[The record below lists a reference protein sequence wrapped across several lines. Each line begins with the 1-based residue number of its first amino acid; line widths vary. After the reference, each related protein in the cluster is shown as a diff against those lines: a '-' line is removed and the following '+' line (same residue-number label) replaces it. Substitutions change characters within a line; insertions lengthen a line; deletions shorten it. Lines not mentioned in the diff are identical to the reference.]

1 MDKTK
6 PPSRPEKPERPKRPE
21 QNEHRARVAGGAGF
35 AFLGRMGALIEAVSV
50 IAFTWYYGAATF
62 GLFAVLWS
70 YVKVSTA
77 VSDAAMTTA
86 LQRFVPKANG
96 NDPELAVGYA
106 IKFSFLIAI
115 TIAALTCYF
124 APDLAGVISAA
135 EDDADHLI
143 NVIRIYVWVLP
154 FWTMVEV
161 GTAAI
166 RARRK
171 FGPEIRVRV
180 FYEQGLRLIA
190 AIGFALMDYMT
201 YGLFIAHLVSVVLSA
216 ALALRLVGKHYDF
229 GKVLRAPMT
238 GPMPRAMRQYGFTV
252 MPANLIKKLFSEF
265 PVMFLNYLLPGA
277 AGAAAG
283 GYYAVARK
291 IASALQA
298 VRMTFEYVMAPLAA
312 EKDGHGDHV
321 ALQDMFAYATRLSV
335 TLALP
340 FGAALVL
347 ARNDIL
353 ATMQPQFQ
361 TAAAA
366 MSILCAG
373 RVLEAAT
380 GPSSAI
386 IEMLGH
392 RSLPAI
398 NGVLGLI
405 TLLLLGNWLI
415 PLYGVTG
422 AAVAA
427 ATGLNVTAIAGLIET
442 YFIFRLWPYDRHAI
456 RPLIVSLVT
465 SGIMLSLIPA
475 SNHWP
480 VPVGILGAVAGLL
493 ISVMILVRYG
503 LNHEDAN
510 ALGRIGKLKPL
521 KKLAP

>member
-1 MDKTK
+1 MDKK
-6 PPSRPEKPERPKRPE
+6 QPPARPEKN
-21 QNEHRARVAGGAGF
+21 QNRAQVAGGAGF

-50 IAFTWYYGAATF
+50 IAFTWYYGAPTF

-86 LQRFVPKANG
+86 LQRFVPKAKG

-106 IKFSFLIAI
+106 IKFSFMIA
-115 TIAALTCYF
+115 TVIAAATFYA
-124 APDLAGVISAA
+124 APKLATLISAA

-143 NVIRIYVWVLP
+143 SVIRVYVWVLP

-180 FYEQGLRLIA
+180 FYEQGLRLMA
-190 AIGFALMDYMT
+190 AVGFALMGYMT
-201 YGLFIAHLVSVVLSA
+201 YGLFLAHLVSVVLSA
-216 ALALRLVGKHYDF
+216 ALALRLVAKHYDF

-265 PVMFLNYLLPGA
+265 PVMFLNYMLPGA

-312 EKDGHGDHV
+312 EKDGHGDHA
-321 ALQDMFAYATRLSV
+321 ALKDMYGYATRLSV

-353 ATMQPQFQ
+353 AAMEPDFQ
-361 TAAAA
+361 AAAAA

-380 GPSSAI
+380 GPSSAV

-392 RSLPAI
+392 RSLPTI

-405 TLLLLGNWLI
+405 TLLFLGDWLI

-427 ATGLNVTAIAGLIET
+427 ACGLNVTAIAALLET
-442 YFIFRLWPYDRHAI
+442 HFLFRLWPYDRHAL
-456 RPLIVSLVT
+456 RPLVVSLGT

-475 SNHWP
+475 SNQWP
-480 VPVGILGAVAGLL
+480 VPVGIVGAVGGLL
-493 ISVMILVRYG
+493 FSVLLLVRYG
-503 LNHEDAN
+503 LNHEDAE
-510 ALGRIGKLKPL
+510 ALGKLGKLKPL
-521 KKLAP
+521 KKLVG